1 MPASSSIEK
10 LSQKA
15 DFVFDGTVKEVTGK
29 TASVTIDAVHN
40 GTEVLRGFEGQDI
53 AVKLSGSLKLKAG
66 QNATFFTNPT
76 VFGDTLEVQSL
87 GEVPSEGGGL
97 HLAGMTS
104 GADPVQSKKDGDTN
118 ARFDDSDLV
127 VSGRVISVSLPPE
140 DQEDSGAGQLS
151 EHDPLWRDAT
161 IQIDAVHKGTH
172 SGKTII
178 VRFPSSEDIKWNA
191 SPKLHVG
198 QEGYFM
204 LHKDEIKSRRVIG
217 GATQSTAAYTALSP
231 LDFQTSDQEGGI
243 KKFIGSDS

>member
-1 MPASSSIEK
+1 MPVGSSIEK

-29 TASVTIDAVHN
+29 TASVTIGAVHN
-40 GTEVLRGFEGQDI
+40 GTDVLRGFEGQDI
-53 AVKLSGSLKLKAG
+53 AVKLSGGLKLKAG

-87 GEVPSEGGGL
+87 GEVPSEEGGL

-104 GADPVQSKKDGDTN
+104 GADPVQSKKDSDTK
-118 ARFDDSDLV
+118 ARYDDSDLV

-140 DQEDSGAGQLS
+140 DDEASGEGRLS

-172 SGKTII
+172 SDQTVI

-204 LHKDEIKSRRVIG
+204 LHKDEIKSRRAIG
-217 GATQSTAAYTALSP
+217 GATKTTVAYTALSP

-243 KKFIGSDS
+243 KKFIGIES

>member
-1 MPASSSIEK
+1 MPVGSSIEK

-29 TASVTIDAVHN
+29 TASVTIGAVHN

-53 AVKLSGSLKLKAG
+53 AVKLSGGLKLKAG

-87 GEVPSEGGGL
+87 GEVPSEEGGL

-104 GADPVQSKKDGDTN
+104 GADPVQSKKDSDTK
-118 ARFDDSDLV
+118 ARYDDSDLV

-140 DQEDSGAGQLS
+140 DDEASGEGRLS

-172 SGKTII
+172 SDQTVI

-204 LHKDEIKSRRVIG
+204 LHKDEIKSRRAIG
-217 GATQSTAAYTALSP
+217 GATKTTLAYTALSP

-243 KKFIGSDS
+243 KKFIGIES

>member
-1 MPASSSIEK
+1 MAVGSSIEK
-10 LSQKA
+10 LSQKTK
-15 DFVFDGTVKEVTGK
+15 FVFDGTVKEVTGK
-29 TASVTIDAVHN
+29 TASVTIGAVHN

-87 GEVPSEGGGL
+87 GEVPSEGSGL

-104 GADPVQSKKDGDTN
+104 GADPVQSKKDSDTK
-118 ARFDDSDLV
+118 ARYDDSDLV

-140 DQEDSGAGQLS
+140 DEEASGEGRLS

-172 SGKTII
+172 SDQTVI

-204 LHKDEIKSRRVIG
+204 LHKDEIKSRRAIG
-217 GATQSTAAYTALSP
+217 GATKTTVAYTALSP

-243 KKFIGSDS
+243 KKFIGIES

>member
-1 MPASSSIEK
+1 MPAGSSIEK
-10 LSQKA
+10 LSQQA

-53 AVKLSGSLKLKAG
+53 AVKLSGGLKLKAG

-87 GEVPSEGGGL
+87 GEVPSEEGGL

-140 DQEDSGAGQLS
+140 DQEDSGAGRLS

-172 SGKTII
+172 SDQTVI

-204 LHKDEIKSRRVIG
+204 LHKDEIKSRR
-217 GATQSTAAYTALSP
+217 ATGEATRSTVAYTALSP
-231 LDFQTSDQEGGI
+231 LDFQTSDEEGGI
-243 KKFIGSDS
+243 KKFIGIES